1 MSNLYIRV
9 MTGFYTHR
17 KTARLRSLIGDDA
30 FWIPPRLWAYCAENQ
45 PDGNISSYS
54 SDEIAML
61 VGCVKHSS
69 SILQALKSSGFLDPD
84 GIVHDW
90 DAHNGYHKLYS
101 ERAKAAADARWSK
114 KKEAKKKD
122 IGHRT
127 VDSGDKHCL
136 THACS
141 IYDEYPKKVSKPQAI
156 TAIKKCLT
164 SYSFE
169 FLIEKTRAYKLA
181 RQGQDHQFTPNPATW
196 FNGLRF
202 NDDPSTWITQHATN
216 TTNRNSGIVG
226 HSPNGPSKAERV
238 LAERGRA
245 AVQSSQLRLAAQ
257 VDGHGSNPPFDSGNG
272 RPS

>member
-45 PDGNISSYS
+45 PDGNLSSYS

-69 SILQALKSSGFLDPD
+69 SILEALKTSGFIDPD
-84 GIVHDW
+84 GVVHDW
-90 DAHNGYHKLYS
+90 DAYNGYHKRYS

-136 THACS
+136 EHACS
-141 IYDEYPKKVSKPQAI
+141 IYQAYPKKVGKKKAI
-156 TAIKKCLT
+156 ESILKALKTNT
-164 SYSFE
+164 PE
-169 FLIEKTRAYKLA
+169 FLLEKVNLYAAA
-181 RQGQDHQFTPNPATW
+181 RKGQDQQYTLHPTTF
-196 FNGLRF
+196 FNGEHYH
-202 NDDPSTWITQHATN
+202 DDPAAWKPSNGIFGKPSTD
-216 TTNRNSGIVG
+216 RNAGTANEG
-226 HSPNGPSKAERV
+226 K
-238 LAERGRA
+238 
-245 AVQSSQLRLAAQ
+245 SSQYAGVGKVVQ
-257 VDGHGSNPPFDSGNG
+257 VQPGLGFTSNPPTALPNG
-272 RPS
+272 H